1 MQAPVIPQ
9 TINRLFVTSMVLS
22 GMVIITSIGTAYR
35 AMLGTAMLNLALT
48 IVSVAIVANHLILY
62 HLAKKQAA
70 PLSPS
75 ADGQVRY
82 PNCLFGLP
90 NIIFTALVAFIP
102 LGFYWMPI
110 VDGVT
115 VTRVPSYISYTTPSP
130 TSGMSVRYF
139 YWERPALS
147 WIIQGV
153 VGYAECC
160 VLIALFAM
168 YVHQRKAHLKAVRE
182 GSFKA

>member
-9 TINRLFVTSMVLS
+9 TINRLFLTSLILS
-22 GMVIITSIGTAYR
+22 GMVIVTSIGTAYR
-35 AMLGTAMLNLALT
+35 SRIDVVITNIIFTLFSMAVM
-48 IVSVAIVANHLILY
+48 ANHLFLY
-62 HLAKKQAA
+62 RIAGKQAT

-75 ADGQVRY
+75 ADRQTGY

-90 NIIFTALVAFIP
+90 NIIFTALMAFIP

-110 VDGVT
+110 LSGIVYSSLPT
-115 VTRVPSYISYTTPSP
+115 STSYTIP
-130 TSGMSVRYF
+130 TSLGYTQYSYS

-147 WIIQGV
+147 KILQGV
-153 VGYAECC
+153 IGYAECG

-168 YVHQRKAHLKAVRE
+168 YVRQRKVHLKAVRE
-182 GSFKA
+182 GTLKA